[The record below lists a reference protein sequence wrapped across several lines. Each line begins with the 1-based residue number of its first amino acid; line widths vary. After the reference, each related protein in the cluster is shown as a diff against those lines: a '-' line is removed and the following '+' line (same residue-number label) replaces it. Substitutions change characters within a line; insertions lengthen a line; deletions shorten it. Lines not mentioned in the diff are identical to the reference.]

1 MGNTV
6 SSLCGEKEKPQKQ
19 LQKAVKKEDNKG
31 KVIKPAGDPIIIVN
45 ESPDHSRWTS
55 PEKGQSGINRNASP
69 NLLTPNQKRQR
80 PNQKNL
86 TTKDFEFLT
95 KLGKGAFGSVVL
107 VKKISNGKHY
117 AMKILKK
124 KDFYKNEKSEE
135 SVKTEKTVLMK
146 SRHPFIVQ
154 LHYSFQDKT
163 SLYYVLDYI
172 EGGELFKYLRQKKV
186 FTYDETVFYAAEVLL
201 ALSYLHDSLNT
212 IYRDLKPEN
221 ILVDKD
227 GHIKLTDF
235 GLSKSKFEM

>member
-1 MGNTV
+1 M
-6 SSLCGEKEKPQKQ
+6 
-19 LQKAVKKEDNKG
+19 
-31 KVIKPAGDPIIIVN
+31 
-45 ESPDHSRWTS
+45 
-55 PEKGQSGINRNASP
+55 
-69 NLLTPNQKRQR
+69 
-80 PNQKNL
+80 
-86 TTKDFEFLT
+86 
-95 KLGKGAFGSVVL
+95 L

-135 SVKTEKTVLMK
+135 SVKTEKMVLMK
-146 SRHPFIVQ
+146 SKHPFIVQ

-186 FTYDETVFYAAEVLL
+186 FSFEETVFYAAEVLL
-201 ALSYLHDSLNT
+201 ALSYLHDKLNT

-235 GLSKSKFEM
+235 GLSKSKFIFWSNQKLESRYPTPFAAPVSTSPLRLSKVAFLRPLTVDLGHTKLVDFWTFGVLIFEMICGRPPFRHKNQTILYNKITSASYVMPPDIHPDAQSIIRALLNVDVLS